1 MIVEGHRKV
10 PLYTIKGYN
19 MKVLVTGMASS
30 HTKPSANTSFF
41 GTLVKAVET
50 FATVEWA
57 TPSVTWTKEF
67 LDQYD
72 SVVVGVVPPTSLGAN
87 KVYGAMHVINLL
99 YNSPKLT
106 LVVDNPQLWQFKAS
120 LASVARDVSSI
131 FTPFYSKRR
140 EHKLASN
147 PKISGGIQSAA
158 DKLLNL
164 PWPKTIYPELPW
176 KTVDEIGKFISTE
189 GTQNLVGIN
198 LDAMLLADPK
208 PAKAPAPVWVADSPT
223 SSWTKKIEKLL
234 SFPTI
239 PLRGG
244 PRDTDEQVF
253 DRISSSFGLL
263 MAPQERGVGTWWS
276 YRYVQALNAS
286 VPVVSDWRDTGSLSN
301 NWYVLGSTLEESTYE
316 ERLAIARA
324 QREDYMKSIPSQDE
338 SMRLIKSLIT
348 NHK

>member
-1 MIVEGHRKV
+1 
-10 PLYTIKGYN
+10 

-30 HTKPSANTSFF
+30 HTKPSTNTSFF

-67 LDQYD
+67 FDQYD

-87 KVYGAMHVINLL
+87 KVYGAMHLINLL
-99 YNSPKLT
+99 HESPKLT

-131 FTPFYSKRR
+131 LTPFYSKRR
-140 EHKLASN
+140 EYKLASSPEVSASIKN
-147 PKISGGIQSAA
+147 AA

-176 KTVDEIGKFISTE
+176 KTVDEVGKFISTE
-189 GTQNLVGIN
+189 GTQNLIGVN
-198 LDAMLLADPK
+198 LDAMLLAEPK
-208 PAKAPAPVWVADSPT
+208 PAKAPAPVWVVDSPAST
-223 SSWTKKIEKLL
+223 WTKKIEKLL
-234 SFPTI
+234 SLPTI
-239 PLRGG
+239 PLKSTS
-244 PRDTDEQVF
+244 RDTDEQVF
-253 DRISSSFGLL
+253 DRISASFGLL

-276 YRYVQALNAS
+276 YRYVQALNS
-286 VPVVSDWRDTGSLSN
+286 NVPVVSDWRDTGSLSN

-316 ERLAIARA
+316 ERLAIAKA
-324 QREDYMKSIPSQDE
+324 QREDYINSIPSQDE
-338 SMRLIKSLIT
+338 SIRLVKSLIL
-348 NHK
+348 NSK

>member
-1 MIVEGHRKV
+1 
-10 PLYTIKGYN
+10 
-19 MKVLVTGMASS
+19 
-30 HTKPSANTSFF
+30 
-41 GTLVKAVET
+41 
-50 FATVEWA
+50 
-57 TPSVTWTKEF
+57 
-67 LDQYD
+67 
-72 SVVVGVVPPTSLGAN
+72 
-87 KVYGAMHVINLL
+87 MHVINLL
-99 YNSPKLT
+99 HSSPKLT

-140 EHKLASN
+140 EYKLASTSE
-147 PKISGGIQSAA
+147 ISGGIQSAA

-176 KTVDEIGKFISTE
+176 KTVEEIGRFISTE

-223 SSWTKKIEKLL
+223 SAWTKKIEKLL

-263 MAPQERGVGTWWS
+263 MAPQDRGVGTWWS

>member
-1 MIVEGHRKV
+1 
-10 PLYTIKGYN
+10 

-72 SVVVGVVPPTSLGAN
+72 SVLVGVVPPTSLGAN

-99 YNSPKLT
+99 HGSQKLT

-131 FTPFYSKRR
+131 FTQFYLKRR
-140 EHKLASN
+140 EYKLAST
-147 PKISGGIQSAA
+147 PEISAGIQSAA
-158 DKLLNL
+158 DKLLSQ

-189 GTQNLVGIN
+189 GSQNLVGIN
-198 LDAMLLADPK
+198 LDAMLLAEPK
-208 PAKAPAPVWVADSPT
+208 PAKAPAPVWVADAPT
-223 SSWTKKIEKLL
+223 AAWTKRVEKLL
-234 SFPTI
+234 SLPTI
-239 PLRGG
+239 PLKSG

-263 MAPQERGVGTWWS
+263 MAPQDRGVGTWWS
-276 YRYVQALNAS
+276 YRYVQALNCN
-286 VPVVSDWRDTGSLSN
+286 VPIVSDWRDTGSLSN
-301 NWYVLGSTLEESTYE
+301 NWYVLGSTLEESSYE

-324 QREDYMKSIPSQDE
+324 QRDDYVRSIPSQDE
-338 SMRLIKSLIT
+338 SLRLIKSLIT